1 LRPSVQAA
9 RTRKAVSTSSVG
21 LMVVSDLHLI
31 LGLNVCFC
39 TWANSPMVPIHV
51 VRVVDAW
58 HEHRATR
65 RTAQSCRRRPGGGQA
80 VMPLL
85 ARLVMVRIIAR
96 EGIDGLRNKAYCLTC
111 ECP

>member
-1 LRPSVQAA
+1 MLGTSTERHAVPHNLVAA
-9 RTRKAVSTSSVG
+9 V
-21 LMVVSDLHLI
+21 LVV
-31 LGLNVCFC
+31 
-39 TWANSPMVPIHV
+39 
-51 VRVVDAW
+51 
-58 HEHRATR
+58 
-65 RTAQSCRRRPGGGQA
+65 

>member
-1 LRPSVQAA
+1 
-9 RTRKAVSTSSVG
+9 
-21 LMVVSDLHLI
+21 
-31 LGLNVCFC
+31 
-39 TWANSPMVPIHV
+39 MVPIHL

-58 HEHRATR
+58 HERTERRAVPHNLV
-65 RTAQSCRRRPGGGQA
+65 AAVPVA

>member
-1 LRPSVQAA
+1 MLGTSTERRAVPHNLVAA
-9 RTRKAVSTSSVG
+9 
-21 LMVVSDLHLI
+21 
-31 LGLNVCFC
+31 
-39 TWANSPMVPIHV
+39 VPV
-51 VRVVDAW
+51 
-58 HEHRATR
+58 
-65 RTAQSCRRRPGGGQA
+65 A

>member
-1 LRPSVQAA
+1 M
-9 RTRKAVSTSSVG
+9 VSI
-21 LMVVSDLHLI
+21 HL
-31 LGLNVCFC
+31 
-39 TWANSPMVPIHV
+39 

-58 HEHRATR
+58 PSTERHAVPHNLVA
-65 RTAQSCRRRPGGGQA
+65 AVLVV